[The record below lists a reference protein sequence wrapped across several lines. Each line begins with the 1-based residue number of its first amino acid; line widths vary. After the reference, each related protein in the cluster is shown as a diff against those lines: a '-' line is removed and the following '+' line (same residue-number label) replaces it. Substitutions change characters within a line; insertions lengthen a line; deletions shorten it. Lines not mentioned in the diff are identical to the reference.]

1 MRPSAHRDMSHIFH
15 TVRIDSN
22 FKTFYMK
29 NITKESGLAKVTAQ
43 TMQPA
48 HVKAARA
55 LLGWSAEELA
65 ELLPIGLATLRTFE
79 SGKDINLKSREAIF
93 DTLNKHGIRMQNGG
107 SPGVRITD
115 PEKWAINLKR
125 LSCTACNAPLPFIR
139 TPANLRQL
147 LWGGW
152 TCKACGT
159 EMTKSGK
166 TLFRKEED

>member
-1 MRPSAHRDMSHIFH
+1 MSHIFH

-79 SGKDINLKSREAIF
+79 SGKDINLKSR
-93 DTLNKHGIRMQNGG
+93 
-107 SPGVRITD
+107 
-115 PEKWAINLKR
+115 
-125 LSCTACNAPLPFIR
+125 
-139 TPANLRQL
+139 
-147 LWGGW
+147 
-152 TCKACGT
+152 
-159 EMTKSGK
+159 
-166 TLFRKEED
+166 

>member
-1 MRPSAHRDMSHIFH
+1 MSHIFH

-22 FKTFYMK
+22 FKIFYMK
-29 NITKESGLAKVTAQ
+29 NITKESGVAKVTAQ